1 VVVGRDKSLVSAEK
15 ENGSTRL
22 EPNRRGSF
30 FIIWVHRFISPHT
43 SSRMDSY
50 TLSTGMR
57 GKAMSLKE
65 YVTQELDRLDET
77 KLQQVAD
84 YLDFLRFQSRPKIQR
99 LSDTELAA
107 LYAEFAEE
115 DRQMA
120 EEGMEDY
127 ALALAAEDK
136 R

>member
-1 VVVGRDKSLVSAEK
+1 
-15 ENGSTRL
+15 
-22 EPNRRGSF
+22 
-30 FIIWVHRFISPHT
+30 
-43 SSRMDSY
+43 
-50 TLSTGMR
+50 
-57 GKAMSLKE
+57 MSLKE

-77 KLQQVAD
+77 KLQPAAD
-84 YLDFLRFQSRPKIQR
+84 YTNFLQFQSRAKAPR

-120 EEGMEDY
+120 EEGIEDY
-127 ALALAAEDK
+127 AYALAAEDK

>member
-1 VVVGRDKSLVSAEK
+1 
-15 ENGSTRL
+15 
-22 EPNRRGSF
+22 
-30 FIIWVHRFISPHT
+30 
-43 SSRMDSY
+43 
-50 TLSTGMR
+50 
-57 GKAMSLKE
+57 MSLKE
-65 YVTQELDRLDET
+65 YVTQELDLLDEA

-84 YLDFLRFQSRPKIQR
+84 YLAFLRFQSRPKKPR

-127 ALALAAEDK
+127 AHALATEDK

>member
-1 VVVGRDKSLVSAEK
+1 
-15 ENGSTRL
+15 
-22 EPNRRGSF
+22 
-30 FIIWVHRFISPHT
+30 
-43 SSRMDSY
+43 
-50 TLSTGMR
+50 
-57 GKAMSLKE
+57 MSLKE